1 MGKKYY
7 GTGDIPFIR
16 TSDITDGKIKLETK
30 HKISEDKYFELKKK
44 QDLKEN
50 DILFVKDGTYLVG
63 NSGLIREHNLK
74 SVYQSHI
81 YKIRVLDVNFF
92 SSYYFIYSLSS
103 EFVNS
108 QIKQKMFSMDI
119 IDSIGSR
126 INEVSIPIIKN
137 KKKMNKISNLVKKK
151 YILADL
157 EFKLIEQTSKISNL

>member
-1 MGKKYY
+1 ML
-7 GTGDIPFIR
+7 TFF
-16 TSDITDGKIKLETK
+16 KL
-30 HKISEDKYFELKKK
+30 L
-44 QDLKEN
+44 
-50 DILFVKDGTYLVG
+50 
-63 NSGLIREHNLK
+63 
-74 SVYQSHI
+74 
-81 YKIRVLDVNFF
+81 
-92 SSYYFIYSLSS
+92 FIYSLSS